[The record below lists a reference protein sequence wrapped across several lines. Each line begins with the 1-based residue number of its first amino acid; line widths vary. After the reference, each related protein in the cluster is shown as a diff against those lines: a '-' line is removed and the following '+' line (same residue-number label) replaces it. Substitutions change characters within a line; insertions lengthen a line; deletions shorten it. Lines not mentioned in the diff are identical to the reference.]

1 MGDLDDLDLRAPDE
15 PPRAADPFSEPSPPR
30 AGLWLIGGLLV
41 AGLGAAGYL
50 LLRPRV
56 EAVPSPAPRQDAAL
70 SPAAPASP
78 ADPRLLDESDEAV
91 RGLLRGLSSHSQFAV
106 WLSVEGLVRR
116 FVAAVGSVAEGESP
130 RASLDFL
137 TPKAGFAVVAT
148 RGRVLIDRRSYARY
162 DGIVAVVS
170 SLDAGACARAYREL
184 ETLLDAAHAELGAP
198 GGRFSAT
205 LDQAIRLLLDTP
217 VPEGE
222 VELRPVKKPHLVY
235 EFVDPRLEGLAPA
248 QKHLLR
254 LGPENARRLK
264 AKLRELADALRVV
277 TP

>member
-1 MGDLDDLDLRAPDE
+1 MSDLDDLDLRGPDE
-15 PPRAADPFSEPSPPR
+15 PPRATDPFSEPSPPR
-30 AGLWLIGGLLV
+30 AAVWLTGALLV

-50 LLRPRV
+50 LLRPRA
-56 EAVPSPAPRQDAAL
+56 EAVPSPASRLDAAL
-70 SPAAPASP
+70 SPATPASP

-91 RGLLRGLSSHSQFAV
+91 RGLLRGLSSHSQFAA
-106 WLSVEGLVRR
+106 WLSVDGLVRR
-116 FVAAVGSVAEGESP
+116 FVAAVDSVAEGESP
-130 RASLDFL
+130 RASIEFL
-137 TPKAGFAVVAT
+137 APKAGFVVVAS
-148 RGRVLIDRRSYARY
+148 RGRILIDRRSYARY
-162 DGIVAVVS
+162 DGIVEVVS
-170 SLDAGACARAYREL
+170 SLDARACARAYRGL

-198 GGRFSAT
+198 GGRFAAT

-222 VELRPVKKPHLVY
+222 VEVRPVRKPQLVY
-235 EFVDPRLEGLAPA
+235 ELVDPRLEGLAPA

-264 AKLRELADALRVV
+264 AKLRELAEALRVV